1 MSSNNTVPESL
12 RALGINKLDIVSLYL
27 VRKNLTSLPESIGL
41 LKNLSAIYLEGNNLT
56 SLPESIGNLKSL
68 LSLRLEGNNLT
79 SLPESIGNLENLY
92 ILGLKGNKLTS
103 LPKSIGNLKS
113 LLSLELSKNN
123 LRSLPESIGLLKNLR
138 AIYLEGNNLT
148 SLPESIG
155 RLTNL
160 KEFNLRG
167 NPNLKYINRS
177 LYNIPSIKKN
187 SSTKFIIPRKN
198 VYLNKQNDKI
208 LHVNFKVGNNA
219 VIFDGYNRYYF
230 DNTILKLTK
239 GLNTNLPNRFNTIN
253 DIYDSHPR
261 TLLFKNPYT
270 RENVLRSNLT
280 FVKFVEPPPTNKNNK
295 KPTTNKSKNNK
306 EPPPTNKNNKKPTTN
321 KSKNNKEP
329 PPAKKQKTG
338 NAAQS
343 RRTSRNNNKR

>member
-12 RALGINKLDIVSLYL
+12 RALGIKKLDIVSLYL

-56 SLPESIGNLKSL
+56 SLP
-68 LSLRLEGNNLT
+68 
-79 SLPESIGNLENLY
+79 
-92 ILGLKGNKLTS
+92 
-103 LPKSIGNLKS
+103 KSIGNLKS

-123 LRSLPESIGLLKNLR
+123 LRSLPESIGNIRYLTRLNLDN
-138 AIYLEGNNLT
+138 NNLT

-198 VYLNKQNDKI
+198 VYLNKQNDQI
-208 LHVNFKVGNNA
+208 LSVNFKVGNNA

-261 TLLFKNPYT
+261 TLLFKNPFT

-280 FVKFVEPPPTNKNNK
+280 FVKFV
-295 KPTTNKSKNNK
+295 

>member
-12 RALGINKLDIVSLYL
+12 RALGIEKLDIVSLYL

-56 SLPESIGNLKSL
+56 SLP
-68 LSLRLEGNNLT
+68 
-79 SLPESIGNLENLY
+79 
-92 ILGLKGNKLTS
+92 
-103 LPKSIGNLKS
+103 KSIGNLKS

-123 LRSLPESIGLLKNLR
+123 LRSLPESIGNIRHLTRLNLDN
-138 AIYLEGNNLT
+138 NNLT

-198 VYLNKQNDKI
+198 VYLNKQNDQI
-208 LHVNFKVGNNA
+208 LSVNFKVGNNA

-261 TLLFKNPYT
+261 TLLFKNPFT

-306 EPPPTNKNNKKPTTN
+306 EPPP
-321 KSKNNKEP
+321 
-329 PPAKKQKTG
+329 AKKQKTG

-343 RRTSRNNNKR
+343 RRTNRN